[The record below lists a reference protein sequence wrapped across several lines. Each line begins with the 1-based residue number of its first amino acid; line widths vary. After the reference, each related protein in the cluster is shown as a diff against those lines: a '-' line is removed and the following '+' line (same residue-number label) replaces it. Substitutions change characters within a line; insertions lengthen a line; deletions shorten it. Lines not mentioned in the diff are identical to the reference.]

1 MLVHLFVCFV
11 RVIFSHFALP
21 LGVGDWLRF
30 VIVALLSNYI
40 FIYINWYSYRCS
52 YCMLLLLHSISDLVT
67 QKIDKKVQMYAHES
81 NRHRNN
87 LFLS

>member
-1 MLVHLFVCFV
+1 MLLIHLLVCFV
-11 RVIFSHFALP
+11 RVSFSHLSLS

-40 FIYINWYSYRCS
+40 YINWYSYRCP
-52 YCMLLLLHSISDLVT
+52 YCMLLLLQSINGLGT
-67 QKIDKKVQMYAHES
+67 QKIDKKVQMYAYES